1 MYLVLVLAGVDVIGA
16 VFEFD
21 IDVIDLVGVFFA
33 EAADFVSWVVGDL
46 DRSDFLSPMLISAAD
61 FVDVFFAL
69 VNSVVF

>member
-33 EAADFVSWVVGDL
+33 EAADFVS
-46 DRSDFLSPMLISAAD
+46 
-61 FVDVFFAL
+61 
-69 VNSVVF
+69 